1 MGKFSK
7 ITLKNEVE
15 VTKLCYGH
23 FDEVQKLEKSQ
34 NFWTSL
40 NAASA
45 KANVQLGAELYIKW
59 YCSLAIGNFRLIPC
73 RLETFHE
80 TFNMPHYPLL
90 DEPQQKS
97 FY

>member
-40 NAASA
+40 NTDSA
-45 KANVQLGAELYIKW
+45 EAKVQLGPELYIKW
-59 YCSLAIGNFRLIPC
+59 YFSLAIGNFRLIPC

-80 TFNMPHYPLL
+80 TFKTPN
-90 DEPQQKS
+90 
-97 FY
+97 